1 MARGT
6 QMTIRSVLCD
16 APKFAQ
22 AICATVEDKDLFFPD
37 RRIDEAERLPE
48 LKAMCESCIHRK
60 ECLDYAISNEIPFG
74 VWGGSTPRDRE
85 KVLHPRRIPVGE
97 MANRILELRE
107 RDFNADEIAQRLETS
122 IGYVRKILTRFPSAT
137 REGMNQSHQ
146 ETKDD
151 SLQSS
156 ESLS

>member
-1 MARGT
+1 MAQGT

-22 AICATVEDKDLFFPD
+22 AICATIEDKDFFFPD
-37 RRIDEAERLPE
+37 GRIDEAERLPE
-48 LKAMCESCIHRK
+48 LKALCASCIHRK
-60 ECLDYAISNEIPFG
+60 ECLEYAIGNEILYG
-74 VWGGSTPRDRE
+74 IWGGTTPRERE

-97 MANRILELRE
+97 MANRILDLQE
-107 RDFNADEIAQRLETS
+107 RDFNAHEIAQRLDTS

-137 REGMNQSHQ
+137 RKGVNQSHQ

-151 SLQSS
+151 SLQSL
-156 ESLS
+156 ESSS

>member
-1 MARGT
+1 
-6 QMTIRSVLCD
+6 MTIRSVLCD
-16 APKFAQ
+16 TPKFAQ
-22 AICATVEDKDLFFPD
+22 AICATIEDKDFFFPD
-37 RRIDEAERLPE
+37 GRIDEAERLPE
-48 LKAMCESCIHRK
+48 LKAICESCIHRK
-60 ECLDYAISNEIPFG
+60 ECLEYAISNEISYG
-74 VWGGSTPRDRE
+74 VWGGSTPRERE

-107 RDFNADEIAQRLETS
+107 RDFNAHEIAQRLDTS

-137 REGMNQSHQ
+137 RKGVNQSHQ